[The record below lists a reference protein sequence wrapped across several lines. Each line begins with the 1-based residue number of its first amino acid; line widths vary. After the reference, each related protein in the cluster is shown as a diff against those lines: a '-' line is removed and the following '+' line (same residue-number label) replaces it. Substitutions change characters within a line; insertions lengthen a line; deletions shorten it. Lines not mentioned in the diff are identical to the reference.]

1 MVYNMKT
8 ISITVDE
15 DILVRLDRL
24 VDDCREAGSNRSRLI
39 REAMKDYVVRM
50 ERLIE
55 EEREREIFGRNRAQ
69 LRKQATALV
78 REQAR
83 Q

>member
-1 MVYNMKT
+1 
-8 ISITVDE
+8 
-15 DILVRLDRL
+15 
-24 VDDCREAGSNRSRLI
+24 LI